1 MTDVMNHPEK
11 PIVRPPTYLDHASLT
26 PPVTEA
32 LDAMRDAA
40 LRSWGQPGS
49 LHSIGS
55 RALYVLDTARRQVAD
70 YLGVTW
76 QEVVFTSSGR
86 AGLGLAMERA
96 LARVAPGAVMVAS
109 RQDHPAMQALVEA
122 RAREGFD
129 VRWLAMPGGAPSD
142 DDVRAIEG
150 AAVIAMSACNHE
162 LGTSVLEVL
171 GRARPD
177 AMRVI
182 DAVQLAPWASLAPLN
197 DERTFYVVSGAKLG
211 APMGIGA
218 VRVPSPEFYEAR
230 KAGSSLESDSAPWL
244 MAVGLGAACAA
255 REARRGEHLASARA
269 RAEELL
275 AGLRAIAPG
284 MLVNGAAEA
293 RLGPLL
299 NVSFAGQYGKSMVA
313 ALSLE
318 GVCISHTAACQARR
332 AEASPVVRAAY
343 PEVPERAVGATRWSV
358 SERVTSDEV
367 RVAVEATARVLSPR
381 RSGA

>member
-1 MTDVMNHPEK
+1 MNDPMNLPER
-11 PIVRPPTYLDHASLT
+11 PAVRPPTYLDHASLT

-40 LRSWGQPGS
+40 LQSWGQPGS

-76 QEVVFTSSGR
+76 QEIAFTSSGR
-86 AGLGLAMERA
+86 EGLRLAMDRA
-96 LARVAPGAVMVAS
+96 LARVPPGAVIVAS

-129 VRWLAMPGGAPSD
+129 VRWLSMPGGVPSD
-142 DDVRAIEG
+142 DDVREIEG

-162 LGTSVLEVL
+162 LGTSVLEIL
-171 GRARPD
+171 GRARPE
-177 AMRVI
+177 AVRVI

-218 VRVPSPEFYEAR
+218 VRVPSRVFYDAR
-230 KAGSSLESDSAPWL
+230 KAGAPLESESAPWL

-255 REARRGEHLASARA
+255 REARRGEHLDAARA
-269 RAEELL
+269 RAAELL
-275 AGLRAIAPG
+275 EGLRACAPG
-284 MLVNGAAEA
+284 C
-293 RLGPLL
+293 
-299 NVSFAGQYGKSMVA
+299 SS
-313 ALSLE
+313 
-318 GVCISHTAACQARR
+318 TA
-332 AEASPVVRAAY
+332 
-343 PEVPERAVGATRWSV
+343 
-358 SERVTSDEV
+358 
-367 RVAVEATARVLSPR
+367 PR
-381 RSGA
+381 RRGLGRW